1 MSQTATTRMNYLS
14 ERINQMQ
21 ESATI
26 KMAKMSRELKAQ
38 GKDIIDLSL
47 GEPDF
52 DTPQHIK
59 DAAKEAI
66 DKGYTKY
73 TPVPGYP
80 ELRKA
85 IAQKF
90 KRDNNLDYSIEQIV
104 VSTGAK
110 QSIANV
116 VMSLINPGDEVLLPA
131 PYWVSYAAIAEL
143 AEGKCIEIP
152 STIDTNFKVTPEQL
166 EKHITAKTKL
176 IIFSS
181 PCNPTGSVYSKT
193 ELAGIAE
200 VLKRHPNVFVLCD
213 EIYEYINFTGE
224 KHTSL
229 AEFSDIKEQVIT
241 VNGFSKGFAMTG
253 WRLGYIGA
261 PLAIAKA
268 CDKMQGQITSGTC
281 SIAQKAG
288 EAALLTD
295 ITPSLKMVEQFKIRR
310 DIVYALLKDIPGLK
324 VNLPDGA
331 FYFFFDVSSYFG
343 KTFNGKTLNT
353 PEDISLYLLSEGNIA
368 LVSGESFGDKTCLRM
383 SYATSEE
390 KLKEACKR
398 MKEALAKL
406 N

>member
-1 MSQTATTRMNYLS
+1 MSQAQAIMNQLS
-14 ERINQMQ
+14 DRINQMQ

-26 KMAKMSRELKAQ
+26 KMSKMSRELKAQ
-38 GKDIIDLSL
+38 GHDIIDLSL

-59 DAAKEAI
+59 DAAKDAI
-66 DKGYTKY
+66 DKGFTKY
-73 TPVPGYP
+73 TPVPGYA

-85 IAQKF
+85 ISLKF
-90 KRDNNLDYSIEQIV
+90 KRDNNLDYTPDEIV

-116 VMSLINPGDEVLLPA
+116 VMALINPGDEVLLPA

-152 STIDTNFKVTPEQL
+152 STIDTNFKVTAAQL
-166 EKHITAKTKL
+166 EAHITPKTKL

-181 PCNPTGSVYSKT
+181 PCNPTGSVYSKA
-193 ELAGIAE
+193 ELEGIAA
-200 VLKRHPNVFVLCD
+200 VLKKHPNVFVLCD

-224 KHTSL
+224 RHYSL
-229 AEFSDIKEQVIT
+229 AEFGDIKNQVIT

-261 PLAIAKA
+261 PAWIAKA

-281 SIAQKAG
+281 SVAQKAG
-288 EAALLTD
+288 EAALLAD
-295 ITPSLKMVEQFKIRR
+295 LTPTYKMVEQFKKRR
-310 DIVYALLKDIPGLK
+310 DLVYGLLKEIPGLK

-331 FYFFFDVSSYFG
+331 FYFFPDVSAYFG
-343 KTFNGKTLNT
+343 KTFNGSTINT
-353 PEDISLYLLSEGNIA
+353 PEDVSLYLLNEA
-368 LVSGESFGDKTCLRM
+368 KVAMVSGESFGDKNCIRL

-390 KLKEACKR
+390 KLREACKR
-398 MKEALAKL
+398 MKDALSKL
-406 N
+406 V

>member
-1 MSQTATTRMNYLS
+1 MTQAQATMNQLS
-14 ERINQMQ
+14 DRINQMQ

-26 KMAKMSRELKAQ
+26 KMSKMSRELKAQ
-38 GKDIIDLSL
+38 GHDIIDLSL

-59 DAAKEAI
+59 DAAKDAI
-66 DKGYTKY
+66 DKGFTKY

-85 IAQKF
+85 ISAKF
-90 KRDNNLDYSIEQIV
+90 KRDNNLDYTPDEIV

-143 AEGKCIEIP
+143 AEGKCVEIP
-152 STIDTNFKVTPEQL
+152 STIETNFKVTAAQL
-166 EKHITAKTKL
+166 EQHITPKTKL

-181 PCNPTGSVYSKT
+181 PCNPTGSVYSKA
-193 ELAGIAE
+193 ELGAIAE
-200 VLKRHPNVFVLCD
+200 VLQRHPQVFVLCD

-224 KHTSL
+224 RHHSL
-229 AEFSDIKEQVIT
+229 AEFSEIKDRVIT

-261 PLAIAKA
+261 PGWIARA

-288 EAALLTD
+288 EAALNGNLEPTY
-295 ITPSLKMVEQFKIRR
+295 KMVEQFKKRR
-310 DIVYALLKDIPGLK
+310 DLVYGLLKENPGLK

-331 FYFFFDVSSYFG
+331 FYFFPDVSAYFG
-343 KTFNGKTLNT
+343 KSYDGVTLKT
-353 PEDISLYLLSEGNIA
+353 PEDVSLYLLREA
-368 LVSGESFGDKTCLRM
+368 KVAMVSGESFGDKNCIRL

-390 KLKEACKR
+390 KLREACKR
-398 MKEALAKL
+398 VKEALAKL
-406 N
+406 A

>member
-1 MSQTATTRMNYLS
+1 MNHLS
-14 ERINQMQ
+14 DRINNMQ

-73 TPVPGYP
+73 TPVPGYL

-85 IAQKF
+85 IAHKF
-90 KRDNNLDYSIEQIV
+90 KRDNGLDYATDQIV

-116 VMSLINPGDEVLLPA
+116 VLSLINPGDEVLLPA
-131 PYWVSYAAIAEL
+131 PYWVSYAAVVDL
-143 AEGKCIEIP
+143 AEGKNVEIP
-152 STIDTNFKVTPEQL
+152 TTIETDFKVTAQQL
-166 EKHITAKTKL
+166 EQHITPKTKL

-181 PCNPTGSVYSKT
+181 PCNPTGSVYSAN
-193 ELAGIAE
+193 EMQAIAG
-200 VLKRHPNVFVLCD
+200 VVQKHPGLFVLCD
-213 EIYEYINFTGE
+213 EIYEYINFTGNA
-224 KHTSL
+224 HISL
-229 AEFSDIKEQVIT
+229 ASFSEIKDQVIT

-261 PLAIAKA
+261 PKWIADA
-268 CDKMQGQITSGTC
+268 CDKMQGQFTSGTC

-288 EAALLTD
+288 ETALLTGLEP
-295 ITPSLKMVEQFKIRR
+295 THKMVEEFKKRR
-310 DIVYALLKDIPGLK
+310 DTVYNLLKEIPGLK

-331 FYFFFDVSSYFG
+331 FYFFFDVSAYFG
-343 KTFNGKTLNT
+343 KSFNGKVLNT
-353 PEDISLYLLSEGNIA
+353 PEDISLYLLGEGNVA
-368 LVSGESFGDKTCLRM
+368 LVSGEAFGDKYCLRM
-383 SYATSEE
+383 SYATSEA
-390 KLKEACKR
+390 KLIEACSR
-398 MKEALAKL
+398 MKEAFGKL
-406 N
+406 L

>member
-1 MSQTATTRMNYLS
+1 MTQATIAMNLLS
-14 ERINQMQ
+14 HRINNMQ

-59 DAAKEAI
+59 DAAKLAI

-85 IAQKF
+85 IAEKF
-90 KRDNNLDYSIEQIV
+90 KRDNNLDYTIDQIV

-116 VMSLINPGDEVLLPA
+116 VLALVNPGDEVLLPA
-131 PYWVSYAAIAEL
+131 PYWVSYAAISEL
-143 AEGKCIEIP
+143 AEGKCVEIP
-152 STIDTNFKVTPEQL
+152 TTIDSNFKVTAAQL
-166 EKHITAKTKL
+166 EEYITPNTKL

-181 PCNPTGSVYSKT
+181 PCNPTGSVYSRE

-200 VLKRHPNVFVLCD
+200 VLKKHPNVFVLSD
-213 EIYEYINFTGE
+213 EIYEYINFTG
-224 KHTSL
+224 KRHTSL
-229 AEFSDIKEQVIT
+229 AEFSEIKEQVIT

-261 PLAIAKA
+261 PKWIATA
-268 CDKMQGQITSGTC
+268 CDKMQGQFTSGTC

-288 EAALLTD
+288 EAALLSS
-295 ITPSLKMVEQFKIRR
+295 IEPSLKMVEEFRKRR
-310 DIVYALLKDIPGLK
+310 DLVYGLLKDIPGLK

-331 FYFFFDVSSYFG
+331 FYFFFDVSFYFG
-343 KTFNGKTLNT
+343 KSFNGKTLNT
-353 PEDISLYLLSEGNIA
+353 PEDISLFLLAEGNIG
-368 LVSGESFGDKTCLRM
+368 LVSGEAFGDKYCLRM
-383 SYATSEE
+383 SYATSED
-390 KLKEACKR
+390 KLTEACRR

-406 N
+406 Q

>member
-1 MSQTATTRMNYLS
+1 MSQTSATNMNFLS

-26 KMAKMSRELKAQ
+26 KMAKMSRELKAK
-38 GKDIIDLSL
+38 GFDIIDLSL

-59 DAAKEAI
+59 DAAKDAI
-66 DKGYTKY
+66 DKGFTKY

-85 IAQKF
+85 IVEKF
-90 KRDNNLDYSIEQIV
+90 KRDNNLDYTIDQIV

-116 VMSLINPGDEVLLPA
+116 VLSLINPGDEVLLPA

-152 STIDTNFKVTPEQL
+152 STIDTNFKVTAAQL
-166 EKHITAKTKL
+166 EKHITPKTKL

-181 PCNPTGSVYSKT
+181 PCNPTGSVYSRN
-193 ELAGIAE
+193 ELAAIAD
-200 VLKRHPNVFVLCD
+200 VLKKHPNVFVLCD
-213 EIYEYINFTGE
+213 EIYEYINFTGQ

-229 AEFSDIKEQVIT
+229 AEFTDIKDQVIT

-261 PLAIAKA
+261 PLWLAKA
-268 CDKMQGQITSGTC
+268 CDKMQGQFTSGTC

-295 ITPSLKMVEQFKIRR
+295 ITPSLKMVDEFRKRR
-310 DIVYALLKDIPGLK
+310 DIVYELLKEIPGLK

-331 FYFFFDVSSYFG
+331 FYFFFDVSNYFG
-343 KTFNGKTLNT
+343 KSFNGKELKT
-353 PEDISLYLLSEGNIA
+353 PEDISLFLLSEGNIA

-383 SYATSEE
+383 SYATSEA
-390 KLKEACKR
+390 KLREACKR
-398 MKEALAKL
+398 MKEAFAKL
-406 N
+406 S

>member
-1 MSQTATTRMNYLS
+1 MTQAMANYLS
-14 ERINQMQ
+14 ERINNMQ

-38 GKDIIDLSL
+38 GFDVIDLSL

-59 DAAKEAI
+59 DAAKKAI
-66 DKGYTKY
+66 DEGYTKY

-90 KRDNNLDYSIEQIV
+90 KRDNNLDYTIDQIV

-116 VMSLINPGDEVLLPA
+116 VLSLINPGDEVLLPA
-131 PYWVSYAAIAEL
+131 PYWVSYAAIVQL
-143 AEGKCIEIP
+143 AEGTYVEIP
-152 STIDTNFKVTPEQL
+152 TTIESNFKVSAGQL
-166 EKHITAKTKL
+166 EKHIGPKTRM

-181 PCNPTGSVYSKT
+181 PCNPTGSVYSRE
-193 ELAGIAE
+193 ELEAIAG
-200 VLKRHPNVFVLCD
+200 VLKRNPNVFVLCD
-213 EIYEYINFTGE
+213 EIYEYINFTGK

-241 VNGFSKGFAMTG
+241 VNGFSKGYAMTG

-261 PLAIAKA
+261 PLWLAKA
-268 CDKMQGQITSGTC
+268 CDKMQGQFTSGTC

-288 EAALLTD
+288 EAALLSSNE
-295 ITPSLKMVEQFKIRR
+295 PSMKMVEEFHKRR
-310 DIVYALLKDIPGLK
+310 DLVYGLLKEIPGLK

-343 KTFNGKTLNT
+343 KSFNGQPMNT
-353 PEDISLYLLSEGNIA
+353 PEDISLYLLSEAKLGV
-368 LVSGESFGDKTCLRM
+368 VSGEAFGDKNCLRI
-383 SYATSEE
+383 SYATSEA
-390 KLKEACKR
+390 KLREACKR
-398 MKEALAKL
+398 MKEAFAKL
-406 N
+406 T

>member
-1 MSQTATTRMNYLS
+1 MTTATFPMQLLS
-14 ERINQMQ
+14 DRINQMQ

-26 KMAKMSRELKAQ
+26 KMAKLSRELKAQ
-38 GKDIIDLSL
+38 GHDIIDLSL

-59 DAAKEAI
+59 NAAKDAI

-85 IAQKF
+85 IAHKF
-90 KRDNNLDYSIEQIV
+90 KRDNNLDYTIDQIV

-116 VMSLINPGDEVLLPA
+116 VFSVVNPGDEVLLPA

-143 AEGKCIEIP
+143 AEGKCIEVP
-152 STIDTNFKVTPEQL
+152 ATIDTNFKVTAEEL
-166 EKHITAKTKL
+166 EKHITTKSRL
-176 IIFSS
+176 LIFSS
-181 PCNPTGSVYSKT
+181 PCNPTGSVYSRS
-193 ELAGIAE
+193 ELESIAK
-200 VLKRHPNVFVLCD
+200 VVRKYPQLYVLCD

-224 KHTSL
+224 RHTSL
-229 AEFSDIKEQVIT
+229 AEFSEVKEQVIT

-261 PLAIAKA
+261 PLHIAKA
-268 CDKMQGQITSGTC
+268 CDKMQGQFTSGTC

-288 EAALLTD
+288 EAALLADLTECY
-295 ITPSLKMVEQFKIRR
+295 KMVAEFRKRR
-310 DIVYALLKDIPGLK
+310 DLVYGMLKEIPGLK

-331 FYFFFDVSSYFG
+331 FYFFFDVSAYFG
-343 KTFNGKTLNT
+343 KSHNGQVLNT
-353 PEDISLYLLSEGNIA
+353 PEDISLFLLNEGKIA
-368 LVSGESFGDKTCLRM
+368 LVSGEAFGDKQCLRM
-383 SYATSEE
+383 SYATSED
-390 KLKEACKR
+390 KLIETCKR
-398 MKEALAKL
+398 MKTAFALL
-406 N
+406 Q

>member
-1 MSQTATTRMNYLS
+1 MTQATAAMNLLS
-14 ERINQMQ
+14 DRINNMQ

-52 DTPQHIK
+52 DTPLHIK
-59 DAAKEAI
+59 EAAKLAI

-85 IAQKF
+85 IAEKF
-90 KRDNNLDYSIEQIV
+90 KRDNNLDYTIDQIV

-116 VMSLINPGDEVLLPA
+116 VLALVNPGDEVLLPA

-143 AEGKCIEIP
+143 AEGKCVEIP
-152 STIDTNFKVTPEQL
+152 TTIDSNFKVTGDQL
-166 EKHITAKTKL
+166 EEHITPNTKL

-181 PCNPTGSVYSKT
+181 PCNPTGSVYTKE
-193 ELAGIAE
+193 ELAAIAA
-200 VLKRHPNVFVLCD
+200 VVKKYPNLFVLCD
-213 EIYEYINFTGE
+213 EIYEYINFTGQ

-261 PLAIAKA
+261 PKWIAA
-268 CDKMQGQITSGTC
+268 GCDKMQGQFTSGTC

-288 EAALLTD
+288 EAALLSG
-295 ITPSLKMVEQFKIRR
+295 IEPSLKMVEEFRKRR
-310 DIVYALLKDIPGLK
+310 DLVYSLLKEIPGLK

-331 FYFFFDVSSYFG
+331 FYFFFDVSAYFG
-343 KTFNGKTLNT
+343 KFFNGKAMNT
-353 PEDISLYLLSEGNIA
+353 PEDISLFLLSEGNIG
-368 LVSGESFGDKTCLRM
+368 LVSGEAFGDKYCLRM
-383 SYATSEE
+383 SYATAEE
-390 KLKEACKR
+390 KLIEACRR
-398 MKEALAKL
+398 MKEAFAKL
-406 N
+406 Q

>member
-1 MSQTATTRMNYLS
+1 MTQAVASMNQLS
-14 ERINQMQ
+14 DRINNMQ

-59 DAAKEAI
+59 DAAKIAI

-73 TPVPGYP
+73 TPVPGYI

-85 IAQKF
+85 IAAKF
-90 KRDNNLDYSIEQIV
+90 KRDNNLDYATDQIV

-116 VMSLINPGDEVLLPA
+116 VLSLINPGDEALLPA
-131 PYWVSYAAIAEL
+131 PYWVSYAAVVDL
-143 AEGKCIEIP
+143 AEGKNVEIP
-152 STIDTNFKVTPEQL
+152 TTIDTDFKVTAEQL
-166 EKHITAKTKL
+166 EKYITPKTKL

-181 PCNPTGSVYSKT
+181 PCNPTGSVYSEQ
-193 ELAGIAE
+193 ELASIAE
-200 VLKRHPNVFVLCD
+200 VVKRHPGVYVLCD
-213 EIYEYINFTGE
+213 EIYEYINFTGR
-224 KHTSL
+224 KHISL
-229 AEFSDIKEQVIT
+229 ASFNDIKEQVIT

-261 PLAIAKA
+261 PKWIADA
-268 CDKMQGQITSGTC
+268 CDKMQGQFTSGTC

-288 EAALLTD
+288 EAALLADLSPTYA
-295 ITPSLKMVEQFKIRR
+295 MVEEFKKRR
-310 DIVYALLKDIPGLK
+310 DTVYGLLKEIPGLK
-324 VNLPDGA
+324 INLPEGA
-331 FYFFFDVSSYFG
+331 FYFFFDVSAYFG
-343 KTFNGKTLNT
+343 KSFNGKQLQT
-353 PEDISLYLLSEGNIA
+353 PEDISLYLLAEGNIA
-368 LVSGESFGDKTCLRM
+368 MVSGEAFGDNNCLRM

-390 KLKEACKR
+390 KLVEACKR
-398 MKEALAKL
+398 LKDALAKL
-406 N
+406 T

>member
-1 MSQTATTRMNYLS
+1 MTTTAQPLSQ
-14 ERINQMQ
+14 RIVNMQ

-52 DTPQHIK
+52 DTPVHIK
-59 DAAKEAI
+59 EAAKTAI

-73 TPVPGYP
+73 TPVPGYL
-80 ELRKA
+80 ELRQA
-85 IAQKF
+85 VSNKF
-90 KRDNNLDYSIEQIV
+90 KRENGLDYTPDQIV

-116 VMSLINPGDEVLLPA
+116 ALCLLDPGDEVLLPA

-143 AEGKCIEIP
+143 GEGKCIEIP
-152 STIDTNFKVTPEQL
+152 TTIETNFKVTAAQL
-166 EKHITAKTKL
+166 EAHITPKTKL

-181 PCNPTGSVYSKT
+181 PCNPTGSVYSRQ
-193 ELAGIAE
+193 ELADMAE
-200 VLKRHPNVFVLCD
+200 VLKRHPQVFVLCD

-224 KHTSL
+224 PHTSL
-229 AEFSDIKEQVIT
+229 ASFPEIYDRVIT

-261 PLAIAKA
+261 PLWIAKA
-268 CDKMQGQITSGTC
+268 CDKMQGQFTSGTC

-288 EAALLTD
+288 EAALN
-295 ITPSLKMVEQFKIRR
+295 SGKEACYEMVEQFKKRR
-310 DIVYALLKDIPGLK
+310 DTVYALLKEIPGLK
-324 VNLPDGA
+324 VNLPEGA
-331 FYFFFDVSSYFG
+331 FYFFFDVSAYFG
-343 KTFNGKTLNT
+343 KSFEGKTINT
-353 PEDISLYLLSEGNIA
+353 PEDVSLYLLAQANVA
-368 LVSGESFGDKTCLRM
+368 VVSGEAFGDKNCVRI

-390 KLKEACKR
+390 KLIEACRR
-398 MKEALAKL
+398 MKTAFSALA
-406 N
+406 

>member
-1 MSQTATTRMNYLS
+1 MTTATFPMQILS
-14 ERINQMQ
+14 DRINQMQ

-26 KMAKMSRELKAQ
+26 KMAKLSRELKAQ
-38 GKDIIDLSL
+38 GHDIIDLSL

-59 DAAKEAI
+59 NAAKEAI

-73 TPVPGYP
+73 TPVPGYT

-85 IAQKF
+85 IVHKF
-90 KRDNNLDYSIEQIV
+90 KRDNNLDYTIDQIV

-116 VMSLINPGDEVLLPA
+116 VFSVVNPGDEVLLPA

-143 AEGKCIEIP
+143 AEGKCVEIP
-152 STIDTNFKVTPEQL
+152 ATIETNFKVTAQEL
-166 EKHITAKTKL
+166 EKHITPKTRL
-176 IIFSS
+176 LIFSS
-181 PCNPTGSVYSKT
+181 PCNPTGSVYSRS
-193 ELAGIAE
+193 ELEAIAK
-200 VLKRHPNVFVLCD
+200 VVRKYPQLYVLCD

-224 KHTSL
+224 RHTSL
-229 AEFSDIKEQVIT
+229 AEFSEVKEQVIT

-261 PLAIAKA
+261 PLHIAKA

-288 EAALLTD
+288 EAALLADLTECQ
-295 ITPSLKMVEQFKIRR
+295 KMVAEFRKRR
-310 DIVYALLKDIPGLK
+310 DMVYGLLKQIPGLK

-331 FYFFFDVSSYFG
+331 FYFFFDVSAYFG
-343 KTFNGKTLNT
+343 KSYNNQILNT
-353 PEDISLYLLSEGNIA
+353 PEDISLFLLNEGKIA
-368 LVSGESFGDKTCLRM
+368 LVSGEAFGDKQCLRM
-383 SYATSEE
+383 SYATSED
-390 KLKEACKR
+390 KLTETCKR
-398 MKEALAKL
+398 MKAAFALL
-406 N
+406 Q

>member
-1 MSQTATTRMNYLS
+1 
-14 ERINQMQ
+14 
-21 ESATI
+21 
-26 KMAKMSRELKAQ
+26 MAKMSRELKAQ

-59 DAAKEAI
+59 DAAKQAI

-85 IAQKF
+85 IAEKF
-90 KRDNNLDYSIEQIV
+90 KRENNLDYTIDQIV

-116 VMSLINPGDEVLLPA
+116 VLALINPGDEVLLPA

-143 AEGKCIEIP
+143 AEGKCVEIP
-152 STIDTNFKVTPEQL
+152 TTIDSNFKVTSAQL
-166 EKHITAKTKL
+166 EAHITPKTKL

-181 PCNPTGSVYSKT
+181 PCNPTGSVYSKE
-193 ELAGIAE
+193 ELAAIAG
-200 VLKRHPNVFVLCD
+200 VVKKHPNVFVLCD
-213 EIYEYINFTGE
+213 EIYEYINFTGHR
-224 KHTSL
+224 HTSL
-229 AEFSDIKEQVIT
+229 AEFTEVKEQVIT

-261 PLAIAKA
+261 PKWIATA
-268 CDKMQGQITSGTC
+268 CDKMQGQFTSGTC

-288 EAALLTD
+288 EAALLSS
-295 ITPSLKMVEQFKIRR
+295 IEPSLKMVAEFKKRR
-310 DIVYALLKDIPGLK
+310 DIVYALLKEIPGLK

-343 KTFNGKTLNT
+343 KSFNGKAMNT
-353 PEDISLYLLSEGNIA
+353 PEDISLFLLAEGNIG
-368 LVSGESFGDKTCLRM
+368 LVSGEAFGDKYCLRM

-390 KLKEACKR
+390 KLREACRR
-398 MKEALAKL
+398 MKEAFTKL
-406 N
+406 Q

>member
-1 MSQTATTRMNYLS
+1 MTTATFPMQILS
-14 ERINQMQ
+14 DRINQMQ

-26 KMAKMSRELKAQ
+26 KMAKLSRELKAQ
-38 GKDIIDLSL
+38 GHDIIDLSL

-59 DAAKEAI
+59 NAAKEAI

-85 IAQKF
+85 IVHKF
-90 KRDNNLDYSIEQIV
+90 KRDNNLDYTIDQIV

-116 VMSLINPGDEVLLPA
+116 VFSVVNPGDEVLLPA

-143 AEGKCIEIP
+143 AEGKCVEIP
-152 STIDTNFKVTPEQL
+152 ATIETNFKVTAQEL
-166 EKHITAKTKL
+166 EKHITPKTRL
-176 IIFSS
+176 LIFSS
-181 PCNPTGSVYSKT
+181 PCNPTGSVYSHS
-193 ELAGIAE
+193 ELEAIAK
-200 VLKRHPNVFVLCD
+200 VVRKYPQLYVLCD

-224 KHTSL
+224 RHTSL
-229 AEFSDIKEQVIT
+229 AEFTEVKEQVIT

-261 PLAIAKA
+261 PLHIAKA

-288 EAALLTD
+288 EAALLADLTECQ
-295 ITPSLKMVEQFKIRR
+295 KMVAEFRKRR
-310 DIVYALLKDIPGLK
+310 DLVYGLLKQIHGLK

-331 FYFFFDVSSYFG
+331 FYFFFDVSAYFG
-343 KTFNGKTLNT
+343 KSYNNQILNT
-353 PEDISLYLLSEGNIA
+353 PEDISLFLLNEGKIA
-368 LVSGESFGDKTCLRM
+368 LVSGEAFGDKQCLRM
-383 SYATSEE
+383 SYATSED
-390 KLKEACKR
+390 KLTETCKR
-398 MKEALAKL
+398 MKAAFALL
-406 N
+406 Q

>member
-1 MSQTATTRMNYLS
+1 MNQLS
-14 ERINQMQ
+14 DRINNMQ

-26 KMAKMSRELKAQ
+26 KMSKMSRELKAQ
-38 GKDIIDLSL
+38 GHDVIDLSI

-52 DTPQHIK
+52 DTPQYIK
-59 DAAKEAI
+59 DAAKKAI
-66 DKGYTKY
+66 DEGYTKY

-85 IAQKF
+85 ISQKF
-90 KRDNNLDYSIEQIV
+90 KRDNNLDYPIDQIV

-116 VMSLINPGDEVLLPA
+116 VLSLINPGEEVLLPA

-152 STIDTNFKVTPEQL
+152 TTIDSDFKVTADLLEQY
-166 EKHITAKTKL
+166 ITPKTKL

-181 PCNPTGSVYSKT
+181 PCNPTGSVFSKA
-193 ELAGIAE
+193 ELEAIAN
-200 VLKRHPNVFVLCD
+200 VVKKHPNLFVLCD
-213 EIYEYINFTGE
+213 EIYEYINYTGE

-261 PLAIAKA
+261 PTWIAKA
-268 CDKMQGQITSGTC
+268 CDKIQGQFTSGTC

-288 EAALLTD
+288 EAALLGD
-295 ITPSLKMVEQFKIRR
+295 LTPSFEMVKQFKKRR
-310 DIVYALLKDIPGLK
+310 DLVYGLLKEIPGLK

-343 KTFNGKTLNT
+343 KTFNGKALNT
-353 PEDISLYLLSEGNIA
+353 PEDISLYLLAEA
-368 LVSGESFGDKTCLRM
+368 KLAAVSGESFGDKNCLRI
-383 SYATSEE
+383 SYATSEA
-390 KLKEACKR
+390 KLTEACKR
-398 MKEALAKL
+398 MKEAFANLV
-406 N
+406 